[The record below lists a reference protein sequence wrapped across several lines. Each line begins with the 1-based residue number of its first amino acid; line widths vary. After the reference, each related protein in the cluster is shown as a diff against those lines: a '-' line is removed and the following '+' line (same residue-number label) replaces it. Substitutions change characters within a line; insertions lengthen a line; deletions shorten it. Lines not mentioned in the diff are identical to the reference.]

1 VRKVDDKYLESFG
14 FPVSPVL
21 AGGIGACYL
30 PPAFPGVPLGA
41 AQGSDERL
49 MVPNDVPSDEKR
61 EPSESDYGVDSI
73 SVLEGLEAVRKRPGM
88 YIGDTSD
95 GSGLHKMVFEVVDN
109 SIDESLAGFCDRVE
123 VTIHL
128 DNSVSVEDNGRGI
141 PTGPMEHQG
150 KMVDAA
156 IVIMTVLHAGGKF
169 DNQSYKVSGGL
180 HGVGVSVVNALSD
193 WLKLEIW
200 REGRVH
206 RCRFARGDV
215 VGGVELGGTTQKRGT
230 RITFHADPLIY
241 SHIEI
246 DFEIL
251 AQRFRELS
259 YLNPGVTITLR
270 DLRDGREKVFD
281 GTGGVASF
289 VQLLAQNKEA
299 VGDLVYFNEAV
310 TFDFEGHE
318 ATLGVQVALQWTDSY
333 QENVL
338 CFTNNIANKDGGTHL
353 TGLRTALTKVVNA
366 YAQEHNLLKQ
376 HKGTLSGEDVREG
389 LVAVLSLQHPDPKF
403 SSQIKDKLVSGEVT
417 ALVSAVVTEQLGR
430 FFEEGPRNAKAVVEK
445 AILSARARAAAR
457 KARETITRKGVLD
470 GLSLPGKL
478 ADCQERNP
486 ENAEV
491 FIVEGDSA
499 GGSAKQGRDRATQAI
514 LPLRGKILNVE
525 KARLDKMLSSQE
537 IVTLITALGTGVGDT
552 YDIDKLRYHRI
563 VIMTD
568 ADVDGSH
575 IRTLLLT
582 LFYRHF
588 PDIIERG
595 HLYIA
600 QPPLYKVRAGKK
612 DIYLKNDQGLDRYVV
627 DNAID
632 NLSLEVSGHE
642 VSREVL
648 AKIAGHGLRYRDV
661 LHAMAR
667 DHRSE
672 VLEAL
677 VEQIRAEGLEAV
689 LAAFDDREALRR
701 RGEAL
706 AAAVR
711 PMMSQGK
718 VELEV
723 VANPE
728 DDSQLS
734 IRLSITHDG
743 LTLPE
748 VVDAELV
755 ESPEVEELLRIRTE
769 LAEIGPLPFKLRK
782 GGEDLAEVHRLVELV
797 EHMGQVGRA
806 GLNIQR
812 YKGLGE
818 MNPEQLWE
826 TTMDPARRVFLQVRV
841 GDSVEAARI
850 FPVLMG
856 DDVEPRRKFITDN
869 ALNARNLDI

>member
-1 VRKVDDKYLESFG
+1 MTDDIASYDAS
-14 FPVSPVL
+14 
-21 AGGIGACYL
+21 AIT
-30 PPAFPGVPLGA
+30 
-41 AQGSDERL
+41 
-49 MVPNDVPSDEKR
+49 
-61 EPSESDYGVDSI
+61 
-73 SVLEGLEAVRKRPGM
+73 VLEGLEAVRKRPGM

-95 GSGLHKMVFEVVDN
+95 GSGLHKMVFEIIDN
-109 SIDESLAGFCDRVE
+109 SIDESLAGHCDRIE

-141 PTGPMEHQG
+141 PTGPMEHAG
-150 KMVDAA
+150 KTVDAA

-206 RCRFARGDV
+206 RLRFARGV
-215 VGGVELGGTTQKRGT
+215 PTSEVEVGGATQKRGT

-241 SHIEI
+241 ANIEI
-246 DFEIL
+246 DFEVL
-251 AQRFRELS
+251 SQRFRELS
-259 YLNPGVTITLR
+259 YLNPGVTIVLK
-270 DLRDGREKVFD
+270 DLRDGREKLFD
-281 GTGGVASF
+281 GEGGVASF
-289 VQLLAQNKEA
+289 VQLLAQNKTS
-299 VGDLVYFNEAV
+299 VGELIYLDKTVE
-310 TFDFEGHE
+310 FEFE
-318 ATLGVQVALQWTDSY
+318 NQPAQLGAQLALQWTDAY
-333 QENVL
+333 QESIL

-366 YAQEHNLLKQ
+366 YAAEHNLLKQ
-376 HKGTLSGEDVREG
+376 HKGTLAGEDVREG
-389 LVAVLSLQHPDPKF
+389 LVAVISIKHPDPKF

-417 ALVSAVVTEQLGR
+417 GLVSGMVTEELGR
-430 FFEEGPRNAKAVVEK
+430 YFEENPKGAKSIVEK
-445 AILSARARAAAR
+445 ALLAARARAAAR

-478 ADCQERNP
+478 ADCQERDP
-486 ENAEV
+486 ANAEL
-491 FIVEGDSA
+491 FLVEGDSA

-582 LFYRHF
+582 FFYRHY
-588 PDIIERG
+588 PEIIDRG
-595 HLYIA
+595 YLYIA

-612 DIYLKNDQGLDRYVV
+612 DIYLKNDQALDRHVV

-632 NLSLEVSGHE
+632 NLSLHVDGHE
-642 VSREVL
+642 VTREVL
-648 AKIAGHGLRYRDV
+648 AKVAGHGLRYRDV
-661 LHAMAR
+661 LLAMAR
-667 DHRSE
+667 DHRAE
-672 VLEAL
+672 VLEAVLDL
-677 VEQIRAEGLEAV
+677 VQAEGLEAV
-689 LAAFDDREALRR
+689 LASFDDQDALQQRAR
-701 RGEAL
+701 AL
-706 AAAVR
+706 GAAVR
-711 PMMSQGK
+711 QTLGDQIK
-718 VELEV
+718 VETSIEQDD
-723 VANPE
+723 E
-728 DDSQLS
+728 DESRLS
-734 IRLSITHDG
+734 IRVSITQDG
-743 LTLPE
+743 LTLRE
-748 VVDAELV
+748 SIDAELV
-755 ESPEVEELLRIRTE
+755 ESPELEELLRVRRE
-769 LAEIGPLPFKLRK
+769 LAEIGALPFELHR
-782 GGEDLAEVHRLVELV
+782 GDEHLATINRIVELV
-797 EHMGQVGRA
+797 RHMGEVGRA

-826 TTMDPARRVFLQVRV
+826 TTMDPERRLLLQIRV
-841 GDSVEAARI
+841 GDTVEAARI

-869 ALNARNLDI
+869 ALNARNLDV

>member
-1 VRKVDDKYLESFG
+1 M
-14 FPVSPVL
+14 
-21 AGGIGACYL
+21 A
-30 PPAFPGVPLGA
+30 
-41 AQGSDERL
+41 
-49 MVPNDVPSDEKR
+49 PNDLPNDEPR
-61 EPSESDYGVDSI
+61 EAPQSGDYGVDSI

-95 GSGLHKMVFEVVDN
+95 GSGLHKMVFEIVDN
-109 SIDESLAGFCDRVE
+109 SIDESLAGHCDRID

-128 DNSVSVEDNGRGI
+128 DNSISVEDNGRGI

-156 IVIMTVLHAGGKF
+156 VVIMTVLHAGGKF

-200 REGRVH
+200 RNGRVH
-206 RCRFARGDV
+206 RCRFARGEAVGDV
-215 VGGVELGGTTQKRGT
+215 EVGGATQKRGT

-241 SHIEI
+241 SNLEI
-246 DFEIL
+246 DFEVL

-270 DLRDGREKVFD
+270 DLRDGREKAFD
-281 GTGGVASF
+281 GAGGVSSF
-289 VQLLAQNKEA
+289 VLLLAQNKAA
-299 VGDLVYFNEAV
+299 VGDLVYFNES
-310 TFDFEGHE
+310 TPFEFEGQE
-318 ATLGVQVALQWTDSY
+318 AELGVQVALQWTDSY

-353 TGLRTALTKVVNA
+353 TGLRTALTKVVNG

-376 HKGTLSGEDVREG
+376 HKGTLAGEDVREG
-389 LVAVLSLQHPDPKF
+389 LVAVISIQHPDPKF

-417 ALVSAVVTEQLGR
+417 GLVSAVVTEALGR
-430 FFEEGPRNAKAVVEK
+430 FFEENPKSAKAVVEK

-486 ENAEV
+486 ENAEL

-499 GGSAKQGRDRATQAI
+499 GGSAKQGRDRGTQAI

-552 YDIDKLRYHRI
+552 YDVNKLRYHRI

-582 LFYRHF
+582 FFYRHF

-595 HLYIA
+595 YLYIA

-632 NLSLEVSGHE
+632 NLSLVVGGHE
-642 VSREVL
+642 VSRDVM
-648 AKIAGHGLRYRDV
+648 AKIAGQGLRYRDV
-661 LHAMAR
+661 LQAMSR
-667 DHRSE
+667 DHRAE

-677 VEQIRAEGLEAV
+677 LDAVVADGLDTV
-689 LAAFDDREALRR
+689 LGAFDERAALQQRAD
-701 RGEAL
+701 AL
-706 AAAVR
+706 VDAVR
-711 PMMSQGK
+711 AMVPQGK
-718 VELEV
+718 VEAH
-723 VANPE
+723 VAAE
-728 DDSQLS
+728 DDDDTALS
-734 IRLSITHDG
+734 IRLAITVDG
-743 LTLPE
+743 LTQRE
-748 VVDAELV
+748 VLDAELL
-755 ESPEVEELLRIRTE
+755 ESPEVAELLRIRTE
-769 LAEIGPLPFKLRK
+769 LVEIGPLPFQLRK
-782 GGEDLAEVHRLVELV
+782 GSEELATIGRIVELV
-797 EHMGQVGRA
+797 EHMGEVGRA

-826 TTMDPARRVFLQVRV
+826 TTMDPTRRVLMQVRV
-841 GDSVEAARI
+841 GDSVEASRI

-869 ALNARNLDI
+869 ALNARNLDV

>member
-1 VRKVDDKYLESFG
+1 M
-14 FPVSPVL
+14 
-21 AGGIGACYL
+21 A
-30 PPAFPGVPLGA
+30 
-41 AQGSDERL
+41 
-49 MVPNDVPSDEKR
+49 PNDLTPDEKH
-61 EPSESDYGVDSI
+61 EPSESDYGVESI

-109 SIDESLAGFCDRVE
+109 SIDESLAGHCDRID

-128 DNSVSVEDNGRGI
+128 DNSISVEDNGRGI

-169 DNQSYKVSGGL
+169 NNQSYKVSGGL

-206 RCRFARGDV
+206 RCRFARGDE
-215 VGGVELGGTTQKRGT
+215 VGGVELGGSTPKRGT
-230 RITFHADPLIY
+230 RITFHADPLIF
-241 SHIEI
+241 SVIEI

-281 GTGGVASF
+281 GAGGVASF
-289 VQLLAQNKEA
+289 VQLLAQNKQA
-299 VGDLVYFNEAV
+299 VGDLVYFNESVA
-310 TFDFEGHE
+310 FDFEGQE
-318 ATLGVQVALQWTDSY
+318 AQLGVQVALQWTDSY
-333 QENVL
+333 QEHVL

-353 TGLRTALTKVVNA
+353 TGMRTALTKVVNA

-389 LVAVLSLQHPDPKF
+389 LVAVLSIQHPDPKF

-417 ALVSAVVTEQLGR
+417 ALVSGAVTEQLGR
-430 FFEEGPRNAKAVVEK
+430 AFEENPKSAKATVEK

-486 ENAEV
+486 ENAEL

-537 IVTLITALGTGVGDT
+537 IVTLITALGSGVGDT
-552 YDIDKLRYHRI
+552 YDINKLRYHRI

-588 PDIIERG
+588 PDIIDRG
-595 HLYIA
+595 YLYIA
-600 QPPLYKVRAGKK
+600 QPPLYKVRMGKK
-612 DIYLKNDQGLDRYVV
+612 DVYLKNDQGLDRYVV

-632 NLSLEVSGHE
+632 NLSLEVAGHE

-648 AKIAGHGLRYRDV
+648 AKIAEKGLRYRDV

-667 DHRSE
+667 DHRPE

-677 VEQIRAEGLEAV
+677 LDVLQADGLEAV
-689 LAAFDDREALRR
+689 QASFDQRPALQQRADALVAALR
-701 RGEAL
+701 GML
-706 AAAVR
+706 A
-711 PMMSQGK
+711 QGSK
-718 VELEV
+718 VEAQV
-723 VANPE
+723 VAEGEE
-728 DDSQLS
+728 DAVLS

-743 LTLPE
+743 LTLRE
-748 VVDAELV
+748 VIDAELL
-755 ESPEVEELLRIRTE
+755 ESREIEQLQEIRTE
-769 LAEIGPLPFKLRK
+769 LAEIGPLPYTLRK
-782 GGEDLAEVHRLVELV
+782 GGEEFAQVTRVVELV
-797 EHMGQVGRA
+797 DHMGQVGRA

-826 TTMDPARRVFLQVRV
+826 TTMDPERRVFLQVRV

-869 ALNARNLDI
+869 ALNARNLDV

>member
-1 VRKVDDKYLESFG
+1 MPPND
-14 FPVSPVL
+14 
-21 AGGIGACYL
+21 L
-30 PPAFPGVPLGA
+30 PPGGDAP
-41 AQGSDERL
+41 
-49 MVPNDVPSDEKR
+49 
-61 EPSESDYGVDSI
+61 EPAEGEYGVESI

-95 GSGLHKMVFEVVDN
+95 GSGLHKMVFEIVDN
-109 SIDESLAGFCDRVE
+109 SIDESLAGHCDRIE

-141 PTGPMEHQG
+141 PTGPMEHAG

-156 IVIMTVLHAGGKF
+156 VVIMTVLHAGGKF

-206 RCRFARGDV
+206 RVRFARGAPT
-215 VGGVELGGTTQKRGT
+215 GEVELGGTTTKRGT
-230 RITFHADPLIY
+230 RITFHPDPLIY
-241 SHIEI
+241 ANLEI

-259 YLNPGVTITLR
+259 YLNPGVTIVLR
-270 DLRDGREKVFD
+270 DLRDGREKSFD
-281 GTGGVASF
+281 GAGGVASF
-289 VQLLAQNKEA
+289 VQLLAQNKVG
-299 VGDLVYFNEAV
+299 VGDLVYLNKSVPFE
-310 TFDFEGHE
+310 FEGKEHE
-318 ATLGVQVALQWTDSY
+318 LGVQLALQWTDAY
-333 QENVL
+333 QENIL

-366 YAQEHNLLKQ
+366 YAGEHNLLKQ
-376 HKGTLSGEDVREG
+376 HKGTLAGEDVREG
-389 LVAVLSLQHPDPKF
+389 IVAVISIQHPDPKF

-417 ALVSAVVTEQLGR
+417 GLVSAVVTEELGR
-430 FFEEGPRNAKAVVEK
+430 FFEENPRSAKAIVEK
-445 AILSARARAAAR
+445 ALLAARARAAAR

-478 ADCQERNP
+478 ADCQERDP
-486 ENAEV
+486 ANAEL

-499 GGSAKQGRDRATQAI
+499 GGSAKQGRDRGTQAI

-552 YDIDKLRYHRI
+552 YDISKLRYHRI

-582 LFYRHF
+582 FFYRHF
-588 PDIIERG
+588 PEIIERG

-612 DIYLKNDQGLDRYVV
+612 DIYLKNDQALDRHVV

-632 NLSLEVSGHE
+632 NLSLVVEGHE
-642 VSREVL
+642 VTREVL
-648 AKIAGHGLRYRDV
+648 AKVAGHGLRYRDV
-661 LHAMAR
+661 QVEMAR
-667 DHRSE
+667 DHRAE

-677 VEQIRAEGLEAV
+677 LDQIEAEGRDTV
-689 LAAFDDREALRR
+689 LASFDDRPALEQRAAALTSALRSAL
-701 RGEAL
+701 GEQA
-706 AAAVR
+706 
-711 PMMSQGK
+711 K
-718 VELEV
+718 VELRL
-723 VANPE
+723 VADDE
-728 DDSQLS
+728 DDSLS
-734 IRLSITHDG
+734 SIEVAITVDG
-743 LTLPE
+743 LTLRE
-748 VVDAELV
+748 TIDNELV
-755 ESPEVEELLRIRTE
+755 ESPEIEELLRLRRE
-769 LAEIGPLPFKLRK
+769 LAQIGALPYELRRGDEPLARIDRIVQL
-782 GGEDLAEVHRLVELV
+782 VH
-797 EHMGQVGRA
+797 HMGEVGRA

-826 TTMDPARRVFLQVRV
+826 TTMDPARRVLLQVRV
-841 GDSVEAARI
+841 GDTVEAARI